1 MGRQGCPPCPLA
13 QTTDTEEVRG
23 ADMRREKLAKERV
36 QEDEEMKEV
45 QRSTTEKTLLYFRT
59 EILRRRIERVRW
71 RVEEQLVGEL
81 VREAEEG
88 GVEGELV

>member
-1 MGRQGCPPCPLA
+1 
-13 QTTDTEEVRG
+13 
-23 ADMRREKLAKERV
+23 MRREKLAKERV

>member
-1 MGRQGCPPCPLA
+1 
-13 QTTDTEEVRG
+13 
-23 ADMRREKLAKERV
+23 
-36 QEDEEMKEV
+36 MKEV

-59 EILRRRIERVRW
+59 EKLRRRIERVRW
-71 RVEEQLVGEL
+71 RVEDQLVREL